1 MHTVGARIL
10 NKVQLWMV
18 EWRLNEEWLFSKNIY
33 NRTIPNH
40 SKTDQ
45 IGDHFGSFVLVW
57 FQTV

>member
-1 MHTVGARIL
+1 MGARIL

-45 IGDHFGSFVLVW
+45 IGDHFGSYVLVW